1 MQIRTAFDRTDVR
14 SGVTMVDTSV
24 LPWPGF
30 SFGHTPSSTGDDVEQ
45 SYVALA
51 EHLDIRRDDIVT
63 ATQVHGSN
71 VIIVDDERPDP
82 SIPADALVTNRERW
96 VLGVKL
102 ADCCGVLL
110 IDPVHRAIAAIH
122 SGWRG
127 TAGDIVGAVL
137 TKMHDVYAT
146 QASDVYAWLSPC
158 ASGDV
163 YEVRDDVASVLPDF
177 CTPVPGTTS
186 QWTFDNHAALTAQLR
201 AAGVRPSSITCDP
214 SCTITDVH
222 WHSHRR
228 DGIQAGRMLAFI
240 GLRPM
245 AGK

>member
-24 LPWPGF
+24 VPWPGY
-30 SFGHTPSSTGDDVEQ
+30 SFGHTPSLSADDVER
-45 SYVALA
+45 SYAALA
-51 EHLDIRRDDIVT
+51 EHLEIHREDIATV
-63 ATQVHGSN
+63 TQVHGTS
-71 VIIVDDERPDP
+71 VVIVDDERPDAATH
-82 SIPADALVTNRERW
+82 ADALVTSRERW
-96 VLGVKL
+96 VVGVKL

-110 IDPVHRAIAAIH
+110 VDPVHRAIAAVH

-127 TAGDIVGAVL
+127 TAGNIVGAVL
-137 TKMHDVYAT
+137 TTMHTAYGT
-146 QASDVYAWLSPC
+146 QASDVHAWLSPC

-163 YEVRDDVASVLPDF
+163 YEVREDVASVLSDY
-177 CTPVPGTTS
+177 CTPVPGSTS
-186 QWTFDNHAALTAQLR
+186 QWTFDNHAAISAQLR
-201 AAGVRPSSITCDP
+201 AAGVLPSSIVCDP
-214 SCTITDVH
+214 ACTITNTQ

-228 DGIQAGRMLAFI
+228 DGIRAGRMLAFI